1 MTDKLIMEE
10 SIRIRPCTAD
20 DVDTIIRL
28 GIQTFIETFGD
39 VNTKENM
46 DSYLQS
52 TFTPER
58 IKEEFREA
66 GSIFFLAEDNGTPV
80 GFAKVR
86 ASKKPLE
93 LVEFSA
99 LEIERLYAVKRC
111 IGRGIGKLLMQTCL
125 DYAKRNGFEVVWL
138 GVWEHNIRA
147 LEFYAKWGFEKFSAH
162 TFMLGDDAQ
171 TDLLM
176 KRKL

>member
-1 MTDKLIMEE
+1 MTDKLIMDEN
-10 SIRIRPCTAD
+10 IRIRPCTPD
-20 DVDTIIRL
+20 DVDTIIQL
-28 GIQTFIETFGD
+28 GIQTFTETFGD

-46 DSYLQS
+46 ERYLQS
-52 TFTPER
+52 TFTREK
-58 IKEEFREA
+58 IEGEFREV
-66 GSIFFLAEDNGTPV
+66 GSIFFLAEGNGIPV
-80 GFAKVR
+80 GFAR
-86 ASKKPLE
+86 LRESKKPSQLA
-93 LVEFSA
+93 EFSA
-99 LEIERLYAVKRC
+99 LEIERLYAVKQC
-111 IGRGIGKLLMQTCL
+111 IGKGIGKLLMQSCL
-125 DYAKRNGFEVVWL
+125 DYGKRTGFEIVWL

>member
-1 MTDKLIMEE
+1 MTGKLIMEE
-10 SIRIRPCTAD
+10 NIRIRPCTGD

-28 GIQTFIETFGD
+28 GIQTFTETFGD

-46 DSYLQS
+46 GSYLQS
-52 TFTPER
+52 TFTREK
-58 IKEEFREA
+58 IEAEFREA
-66 GSIFFLAEDNGTPV
+66 GSIFFLAEDNGIPV

-86 ASKKPLE
+86 ASQKPLE
-93 LVEFSA
+93 LAEFLA
-99 LEIERLYAVKRC
+99 LEVERLYAVKRC
-111 IGRGIGKLLMQTCL
+111 IGKGIGKLLMQTCL
-125 DYAKRNGFEVVWL
+125 DYAKRTGFEIVWL

-162 TFMLGDDAQ
+162 TFMLGNDAQ